1 MFLADYQRE
10 CTGMKRFLVLGCAFA
25 LALTACA
32 GDRGDITEEFLPS
45 TGGATTSTT
54 ASGGTSPPT
63 TPTTLPVDPAEAVG
77 QLVEEVRSIRQIEF
91 TEPAVAYLPSDEVT
105 AGYLALNGL
114 ARTGNNDF
122 DTAFLQML
130 GVLDTESIDDL
141 DNPCPVPGFYDPATG
156 RLVLTEGLNELTPLG
171 RRHLV
176 AELNSAATDQVHD
189 WSGAMDG
196 RRRTGDEEG
205 AVALWAL
212 VRGDAEFHADQFV
225 EQVLT
230 STDRFAITLE
240 QIACQQQRST
250 PPGYVTEM
258 EAYNT
263 EVGRALVEDLVS
275 MGGIPAVDDAYRRR
289 PTSSEQVYHPAR
301 YTAREPA
308 LDVELR
314 VLSLAGFAEADTGTF
329 GERQFR
335 ALLSEGV
342 SSAQALQAATGWGG
356 DTYRALWNG
365 SDIVLVVAF
374 EGDEA
379 RDARELAETLGGWA
393 SASLGVGAG
402 RPDHT
407 GLAFEGEDYAFAAH
421 QDNRMLLVISS
432 SAEAGRDIRNIFWP
446 EW

>member
-1 MFLADYQRE
+1 
-10 CTGMKRFLVLGCAFA
+10 MKRFLLLVGACAF
-25 LALTACA
+25 ALTACA
-32 GDRGDITEEFLPS
+32 SDRGDIAEEFLPS
-45 TGGATTSTT
+45 TDGATNTTTTT
-54 ASGGTSPPT
+54 AGTSPLT
-63 TPTTLPVDPAEAVG
+63 TPSTLPVDPAEAVA

-91 TEPAVAYLPSDEVT
+91 TEPVIAYLPADEVA
-105 AGYLALNGL
+105 AGYRALHGL
-114 ARTGNNDF
+114 ARTGNDEF
-122 DTAFLQML
+122 DTAYLQML
-130 GVLDTESIDDL
+130 GVLDSGTIGDL
-141 DNPCPVPGFYDPATG
+141 NDPCPVPAFYDPVAG

-196 RRRTGDEEG
+196 RRLAGDEDG
-205 AVALWAL
+205 AAALWAL
-212 VRGDAEFHADQFV
+212 VQGDAEFHADQFA

-250 PPGYVTEM
+250 PPGYVMEM
-258 EAYNT
+258 EAYT
-263 EVGRALVEDLVS
+263 SEVGRALVEDLIS

-301 YTAREPA
+301 YTAHEPA
-308 LDVELR
+308 LDVDLR
-314 VLSLAGFAEADTGTF
+314 TLSKSGFTEVHSGTF

-356 DTYRALWNG
+356 DTYRALWDG

-393 SASLGVGAG
+393 TASLRVGAG
-402 RPDHT
+402 RPDNT
-407 GLAFEGEDYAFAAH
+407 GLAFEGENYVFTAH
-421 QDNRMLLVISS
+421 QDEAMLLVISS
-432 SAEAGRDIRNIFWP
+432 SAEAGRDVRNIFWP